1 MLVSIGMQTLT
12 GPGISNGAFNQ
23 GAKHGLTDES
33 LQAPNKA
40 AWLES
45 TIGENI
51 SGVNIQ
57 ISGNYQSQG
66 HDLYPV
72 RVFNSERP
80 AVLQSAS
87 QLLNSTAPAIL
98 GHGIMR
104 TNEQSNGTPSL
115 DNPGSLGG
123 QSSLQAH
130 PEVRDVP
137 SGSTVDPRPSQAGPS
152 QAGPYS
158 GSAVCSQVPVY
169 ANTTQGN
176 IPIYQSDPSLRLAS
190 YPQPLPP
197 QFVALLYDQY
207 ADLRDSQQAHI
218 TFEAADNIR
227 KIVESIAEQVRPN
240 SLCVTKH
247 HAMCALRN
255 IGMMV
260 LEGND
265 FLGAGIRKYM
275 AYNGAF
281 VEAMQSL

>member
-80 AVLQSAS
+80 AALQSAS

-137 SGSTVDPRPSQAGPS
+137 SGSTVDPRPS